1 MRSLW
6 EINESTDIK
15 QLVQSRGQWMLAMI
29 MVPVVW
35 QTLQI
40 ETGFQRQLDLLCNSQ
55 YQMKSKFVLFP
66 EAALRLN
73 AITWKLWTP
82 LLWLPLLQI
91 VLKTNLE
98 KRFSVQKI
106 CTLIMS
112 IVLVRSSG
120 VIVGGQFPL
129 FYWRHQQKIFFLYDS
144 KCLRYSWNL
153 HLKPALTASSSHTHT
168 LKIRAYIL
176 LFWYINAMK
185 FYVANSAG

>member
-1 MRSLW
+1 MNQQ
-6 EINESTDIK
+6 I
-15 QLVQSRGQWMLAMI
+15 QSNWYRVRGQWMLAMI

-40 ETGFQRQLDLLCNSQ
+40 ETGFQRQLDLLGNSQ

-66 EAALRLN
+66 GAALRLN
-73 AITWKLWTP
+73 AITWSSEHHFSGYRAAPDSFKDKLGKKIQCP
-82 LLWLPLLQI
+82 
-91 VLKTNLE
+91 KDMHTNNE
-98 KRFSVQKI
+98 HSIGPKFRGHSRGSV
-106 CTLIMS
+106 S
-112 IVLVRSSG
+112 
-120 VIVGGQFPL
+120 L
-129 FYWRHQQKIFFLYDS
+129 FYWRHQQKIFFLYDI

-176 LFWYINAMK
+176 LFWYIRAMK